1 MKRLSLLLALVLAA
15 PVFADDEDAPA
26 PYDDESSVKSAEDEQ
41 PPAHHKKKKSK
52 RQRRDDDFRVAEEE
66 DAELEETMAH
76 VDDPN
81 LGIGGEIASGAM
93 LLESSRGGLVDPRFL
108 FGVRVV
114 WEFGRLIPD
123 ETLREM
129 FFADLGY
136 AYAATHDGTPGVFA
150 DANYHYFSL
159 APAFALPLGPKSPFS
174 FYAQGGI
181 GVVYDFSSLHIPGST
196 PAETTLS
203 GTKLLLQYGVG
214 FRARPSLVEDDSMR
228 LTIRVEV
235 MRYVRGYMTDTLLG
249 GAVGM
254 IF

>member
-1 MKRLSLLLALVLAA
+1 MRRLAFLLVLAFAA
-15 PVFADDEDAPA
+15 PVFAQDEDAPV
-26 PYDDESSVKSAEDEQ
+26 PYDDDSSNAKPADDEK
-41 PPAHHKKKKSK
+41 PAHHKKKKSK
-52 RQRRDDDFRVAEEE
+52 KQRRDDDFRVAEEE
-66 DAELEETMAH
+66 DAALEETMAH

-81 LGIGGEIASGAM
+81 IGVGFELSSGAM
-93 LLESSRGGLVDPRFL
+93 LIESSRGALVDPRFG
-108 FGVRVV
+108 FGVRAV

-136 AYAATHDGTPGVFA
+136 SYAATHDGTPGVYT

-159 APAFALPLGPKSPFS
+159 APAVALPLGPKSPFS

-181 GVVYDFSSLHIPGST
+181 GVSYDFSSLHIPGST
-196 PAETTLS
+196 PAETQLS

-214 FRARPSLVEDDSMR
+214 FRARPALVDDQSLR
-228 LTIRVEV
+228 LTIRIEV

-249 GAVGM
+249 GAVGL